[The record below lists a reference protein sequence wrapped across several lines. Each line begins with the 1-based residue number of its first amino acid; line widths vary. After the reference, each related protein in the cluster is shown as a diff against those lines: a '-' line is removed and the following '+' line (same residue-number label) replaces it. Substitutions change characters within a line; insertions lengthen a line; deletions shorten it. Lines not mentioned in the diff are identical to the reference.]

1 MVIMHTVGGPTGDIL
16 VVGDSSLATYTA
28 QGYAEIA
35 APYVSVASHDP
46 AWNVGPTYRIAHADG
61 RQYGTT
67 YAIYVQYYQPLGFT
81 LGVPEVAASAAAS
94 GGGVAASG
102 GGVGLYGVGLYGS
115 GTYGGT

>member
-1 MVIMHTVGGPTGDIL
+1 VAIIHTVLGPSGDVQTI
-16 VVGDSSLATYTA
+16 DSGNLATYQA

-46 AWNVGPTYRIAHADG
+46 AWNVGPKYRIAHADG
-61 RQYGTT
+61 RQYATT

-81 LGVPEVAASAAAS
+81 IGVPEVAASAAAS
-94 GGGVAASG
+94 GGGV
-102 GGVGLYGVGLYGS
+102 GLYGGGTYGS

>member
-1 MVIMHTVGGPTGDIL
+1 MAIIHTVLGPSGDVQTI
-16 VVGDSSLATYTA
+16 DSGNLATYQA

-67 YAIYVQYYQPLGFT
+67 YANYVQYYQPLSFT
-81 LGVPEVAASAAAS
+81 LGVPEI
-94 GGGVAASG
+94 G
-102 GGVGLYGVGLYGS
+102 GGVGLYGVGTYGS